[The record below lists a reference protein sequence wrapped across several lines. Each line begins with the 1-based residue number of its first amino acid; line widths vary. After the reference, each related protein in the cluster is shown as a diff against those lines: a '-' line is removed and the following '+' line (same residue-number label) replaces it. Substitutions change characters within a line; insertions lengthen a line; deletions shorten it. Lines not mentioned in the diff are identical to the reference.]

1 MIVESRIVNRFSM
14 GHGTSNIPW
23 SFLLARNNRGSMR
36 GQTEPQISAVK
47 PAKLA
52 LAVLALFV
60 LAFAV
65 LNSTATALAQTAPN
79 APPGFESDK
88 AYRFVPENSPPG
100 TNVGEPVA
108 AGDADN
114 DTLTYSISG
123 TDANLFGI
131 YTVSGQITVGAGTV
145 LDYEARNS
153 YAVTVTA
160 TDPSG
165 AGAIIPVA
173 ITVLDLDL
181 RNPYDADNNEVIDRD
196 EAISAI
202 VDYFNDVITRE
213 EAIEVIRLYF
223 FPTSS
228 RVVNLE
234 LDAEAKV
241 AGYWSDGTANV
252 EVAVSLRNTGNLA
265 QYDAVP
271 ISVTCSQNGEVVN
284 DCDEQIS
291 VSLPDGYRPA
301 TETIT
306 LRIPMGDVSFSF
318 AYGEDGTQK
327 LDFNVPERI
336 LGIEP
341 DVWACFSDTSNVNT
355 VFKEDEGIG
364 CAGWAEET
372 IQKWDQDSRLNVFV
386 KGPDG
391 FAAEFKDV
399 LSNLSHVQGLQFELV
414 DSGYTADI
422 SAYIGLTIPETKAE
436 GVYCLRAEVFGC
448 ANTRFNSQSG
458 EVLEAEIVVYNLW
471 PDLGVDF
478 GDFDDWRKVRF
489 RSAMIHEAVHAFSR
503 MSHRTE
509 LLSLMNDEVHHR
521 AELSPMDEAL
531 LRLHGHDL
539 VKPGMTMAGIENLIV
554 FNAELLDPQPR
565 HHKFAAWA
573 LISNAYTELREATS
587 ASFRVRSSSAGCPEE
602 FGWADYKVGNL
613 TGRHPYFGWVRID
626 SLENHVYVLQ
636 PNSDQF
642 EYWFQGQSGWL
653 EVVPNGLSDALS
665 GWRNDLSD
673 PHHMLESILH
683 YADWTDAQVSV
694 DSDGRTMLRFELDTV
709 RGAIGSPAVSVEIVL
724 IIDDETYEVVEYN
737 MDWNLGDVA
746 CNKYRIEATDG
757 QYGVE
762 FAFPEAI
769 RQGSDFI
776 DSCEV
781 EALGFLEGYV
791 RHSASWPRECGL
803 DRNHEGY
810 ARSYRF
816 TLDDWSFTRFEVLSA
831 DDVFFKLWKDDD
843 SGGAVVDLNASGYLV
858 GGHGVPGGGRLH
870 WAHTPLPAGEYTV
883 EIVTKNR
890 ALPGDFTFIVTA
902 QPTPPPPYKFK
913 SISVWGGRA
922 CGLLS
927 DGTPLCWGRRN
938 VEGEGSEA
946 PDGKFA
952 SISASKHTCALRED
966 GTPVCWDFKEEGD
979 HTCAPRDGAI
989 YCTLNNQQDPGDS
1002 SQDQQG
1008 GTTAVVHVSV
1018 TAGYYDQSPPAGEKL
1033 TSITTGWVHSCG
1045 LREDGTAV
1053 CWGSNQEG
1061 KASPPV
1067 GERFLS
1073 IDAGSSHSC
1082 GLRED
1087 GSAVCWGFDTNE
1099 LSSAPE
1105 DERFVSISAGEEHT
1119 CGLRVDGSTACW
1131 GDGGLSVCAPAPGGY
1146 YHCKRLGIGDYIP
1159 PSPPEAERFE
1169 SLGSGDPYCA
1179 LRADGVAVCW
1189 PKYLTG
1195 LVPTPTGE
1203 RFTSIS
1209 SSSRHACALRSH
1221 GTAVCWGLDRFG
1233 EASPPSGVNLTNT
1246 QANTESP
1253 VGLVSVSSGGYH
1265 TCALDSAGEAFCWGP
1280 NWWKGRFSD
1289 RLASITSGYAHACG
1303 LRLDGTVVCRGSND
1317 EGQSA
1322 PPDETFVSVTS
1333 GFYHSCGLRDD
1344 GTVTCWGRNDY
1355 GQATPPTNE
1364 TFVSVSSGGSHV
1376 CSLRSNGAVVCW
1388 GWDDLG
1394 QASPPEGEVFSS
1406 VSSGGF
1412 HTCGLRMDGTA
1423 LCWGLNRESQTS
1435 PPEGEAYASISSG
1448 LYHTCALRT
1457 DGSADCWGGGTY
1469 DYGQATPPTNEV
1481 FVSISSGNFHTCG
1494 LRADGTAL
1502 CWGSNDFRQAS
1513 PCR

>member
-1 MIVESRIVNRFSM
+1 MIVESEIVKRSRS
-14 GHGTSNIPW
+14 GHVTPCNPW
-23 SFLLARNNRGSMR
+23 VFLHACKHRGSMR
-36 GQTEPQISAVK
+36 GQSVWQIRTVS
-47 PAKLA
+47 PTNLA
-52 LAVLALFV
+52 LAILAAFALT
-60 LAFAV
+60 FAV
-65 LNSTATALAQTAPN
+65 LNSSVTARAQ
-79 APPGFESDK
+79 
-88 AYRFVPENSPPG
+88 AYRFSE
-100 TNVGEPVA
+100 T
-108 AGDADN
+108 
-114 DTLTYSISG
+114 T
-123 TDANLFGI
+123 
-131 YTVSGQITVGAGTV
+131 
-145 LDYEARNS
+145 NS
-153 YAVTVTA
+153 YIVAVTA
-160 TDPSG
+160 TDSLG
-165 AGAIIPVA
+165 ANAAIAEA
-173 ITVLDLDL
+173 IMVTDADLGSS
-181 RNPYDADNNEVIDRD
+181 YDANNNEVVDWQ
-196 EAISAI
+196 EAIAAI
-202 VDYFNDVITRE
+202 IEYFDGLIAGNKAVDVTVLNFSPSP
-213 EAIEVIRLYF
+213 A
-223 FPTSS
+223 PT
-228 RVVNLE
+228 VKLE
-234 LDAEAKV
+234 LEAEAAV
-241 AGYWSDGTANV
+241 AAYWSDGTANV
-252 EVAVSLRNTGNLA
+252 EVDLSLRNSDSPTV
-265 QYDAVP
+265 DRTVRT
-271 ISVTCSQNGEVVN
+271 SVACNQNREGLN
-284 DCDEQIS
+284 DCGKELD
-291 VSLPDGYRPA
+291 VSIPAGHRPA
-301 TETIT
+301 TETLT
-306 LRIPMGDVSFSF
+306 VRVPAGDVSFTFSF
-318 AYGEDGTQK
+318 GENGNQR
-327 LDFNVPERI
+327 LDLNVPERI
-336 LGIEP
+336 LGV
-341 DVWACFSDTSNVNT
+341 DRYVWECFSDTSNVNT
-355 VFKEDEGIG
+355 VKEGDEGIG

-372 IQKWDQDSRLNVFV
+372 IQKWDQTSGLRVFV
-386 KGPDG
+386 EGPEG
-391 FAAEFKDV
+391 FTAEFKDV
-399 LSNLSHVQGLQFELV
+399 LSDLAPVFGLQFEWV
-414 DSGYTADI
+414 DTEDDADI
-422 SAYIGLTIPETKAE
+422 SAHVGLTIPETEAQ
-436 GVYCLRAEVFGC
+436 GVYCLSTEAFGC
-448 ANTRFNSQSG
+448 ANNRWNPQTG
-458 EVLEAEIVVYNLW
+458 EVLGSKIVVFNLW

-478 GDFDDWRKVRF
+478 GDFDNWRRVRY
-489 RSAMIHEAVHAFSR
+489 RSAMIHEAVHALAR
-503 MSHRTE
+503 MIHRTE
-509 LLSLMNDEVHHR
+509 LLSVMNDEVHHR
-521 AELSPMDEAL
+521 AELNPMDEAL

-554 FNAELLDPQPR
+554 FNDEMLDPQPR
-565 HHKFAAWA
+565 DHKFAAWA

-587 ASFRVRSSSAGCPEE
+587 ANFRVRTSSSGCPEE

-626 SLENHVYVLQ
+626 SLENHAYVLQ
-636 PNSDQF
+636 PHSGQF
-642 EYWFQGQSGWL
+642 EYWLQGQSGWL
-653 EVVPNGLSDALS
+653 EVGPNGLSDALS
-665 GWRNDLSD
+665 GWRGDLSD
-673 PHHMLESILH
+673 PHHMLESILY

-694 DSDGRTMLRFELDTV
+694 DSDGRTVLRFELDTV

-776 DSCEV
+776 DSCEI
-781 EALGFLEGYV
+781 ESLGSLKGYV
-791 RHSASWPRECGL
+791 RRSGNWARECGL
-803 DRNHEGY
+803 DRNNEGY

-816 TLDDWSFTRFEVLSA
+816 TLDDWSFTRFELVSA
-831 DDVFFKLWKDDD
+831 DDIFFNLWKDDD
-843 SGGAVVDLNASGYLV
+843 SGGAIVVPDATGYLV
-858 GGHGVPGGGRLH
+858 GGHGVPDGGRLR
-870 WAHTPLPAGEYTV
+870 WAHASLPAGEYTA
-883 EIVTKNR
+883 EIVTRNR
-890 ALPGDFTFIVTA
+890 ALPGAFTFIVTA
-902 QPTPPPPYKFK
+902 QPTPPPPYEFK
-913 SISVWGGRA
+913 SISVSSGRA

-938 VEGEGSEA
+938 VEGEGSET

-952 SISASKHTCALRED
+952 SISVGGHTCALRDD
-966 GTPVCWDFKEEGD
+966 GTPVCWDFKEEGE
-979 HTCAPRDGAI
+979 HTCAPRDGAT
-989 YCTLNNQQDPGDS
+989 YCKLNNQQTPVDS
-1002 SQDQQG
+1002 SQDRQF
-1008 GTTAVVHVSV
+1008 GTVAVVHVGV
-1018 TAGYYDQSPPAGEKL
+1018 IAGYYDQTPPAGEKL
-1033 TSITTGWVHSCG
+1033 TSISTGWVHSCG
-1045 LREDGTAV
+1045 IREDGTAV

-1061 KASPPV
+1061 KALPPV

-1119 CGLRVDGSTACW
+1119 CGLREDGSTACW

-1233 EASPPSGVNLTNT
+1233 EASPPTGVNLTNT

-1394 QASPPEGEVFSS
+1394 QASPPEGEIFSS